1 MASPRHNGLTIQAGL
16 NRRRVGGNVDQK
28 EGERQFR
35 STSSV
40 AFWNSSQHTSVENGK
55 NENTWPGGV
64 TPVPISM
71 HGTSSR
77 FR

>member
-1 MASPRHNGLTIQAGL
+1 MALCFASPEKATRASPRHNGLTIQADL

-40 AFWNSSQHTSVENGK
+40 AFWNSSQHTSVENSK
-55 NENTWPGGV
+55 NET
-64 TPVPISM
+64 T
-71 HGTSSR
+71 
-77 FR
+77 

>member
-1 MASPRHNGLTIQAGL
+1 LAWCFASPEKATWASPRHNGLTIQSDL

-40 AFWNSSQHTSVENGK
+40 AFWSSSQHNSVENSK
-55 NENTWPGGV
+55 NET
-64 TPVPISM
+64 T
-71 HGTSSR
+71 
-77 FR
+77 